1 MTKLILDT
9 DIGTDVDDALAL
21 GVLLGSPEVDLI
33 GVTAV
38 YGDTLLRARLARR
51 LARIARPDLA
61 IPFIPGARET
71 LSGREVWWPG
81 HEGALFDDLAE
92 EPVDESLDAIAY
104 LIETVAAAPGEI
116 DVLAIGPLTNIAL
129 ALRLDP
135 GFARNV
141 RRVVVMGG
149 DFATERIVEHNFRCD
164 TVAARE
170 VFDSELDLVVTGL
183 DITTQVALRQPEI
196 DAIEGAGAFGRAL
209 RDEIAQFWRFHGK
222 PWNNPHDPVSALS
235 VITPE
240 LFRLEPRDVV
250 ISSDGLSDDHAP
262 SRRTRVVRALDAE
275 AVTAEVVQR
284 IVAAGA

>member
-21 GVLLGSPEVDLI
+21 GVLLGSPDVDLL

-61 IPFIPGARET
+61 IPFIPGAGET

-149 DFATERIVEHNFRCD
+149 DFAAERVVEHNFRCD

-196 DAIEGAGAFGRAL
+196 DAIEGARALGRAL

-222 PWNNPHDPVSALS
+222 PWNNPHDPVAALS

-262 SRRTRVVRALDAE
+262 TRRTRVVRALDAE